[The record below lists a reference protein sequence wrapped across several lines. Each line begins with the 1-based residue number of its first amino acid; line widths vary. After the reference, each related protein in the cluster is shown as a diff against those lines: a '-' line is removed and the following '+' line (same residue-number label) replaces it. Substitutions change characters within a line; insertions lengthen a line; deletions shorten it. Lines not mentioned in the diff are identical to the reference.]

1 MRFVF
6 IFQQQDMSRLICPV
20 NLKLATLLVTNF
32 VSNVKLMTCLAYYL
46 PSLQVVVEPSLKRS
60 G

>member
-1 MRFVF
+1 MWFVF

-32 VSNVKLMTCLAYYL
+32 ASNAELMTCLDYYL
-46 PSLQVVVEPSLKRS
+46 SNLQVVVEPSLKLS